1 MEVVTASPSML
12 AWDSLWMQQR
22 WRAARVAW
30 YDHFFIIPHLQ
41 IVFLF
46 KRVICSYQPTLT
58 QVTSLQEI
66 DQISQLWKV
75 IVTTIIFF
83 FSCKNH
89 QENSRNMLLSQLKS
103 FCRNSLLRKFAVLH
117 LQHPRVMAFY
127 PCGIQVPYYYWW
139 ILHCYIFLPGNFICH
154 FQLQWPHFPSNTGWD
169 LNL

>member
-75 IVTTIIFF
+75 IVTTIIFSF
-83 FSCKNH
+83 LARITRKTVEICCWAS
-89 QENSRNMLLSQLKS
+89 LKV
-103 FCRNSLLRKFAVLH
+103 FAVTLCWGN
-117 LQHPRVMAFY
+117 LLCSTFSTRGSWRFTPVASRFPITTDEFY
-127 PCGIQVPYYYWW
+127 IVTFSY
-139 ILHCYIFLPGNFICH
+139 LATLFAIFSFSGHI
-154 FQLQWPHFPSNTGWD
+154 FPQTQD
-169 LNL
+169 ET